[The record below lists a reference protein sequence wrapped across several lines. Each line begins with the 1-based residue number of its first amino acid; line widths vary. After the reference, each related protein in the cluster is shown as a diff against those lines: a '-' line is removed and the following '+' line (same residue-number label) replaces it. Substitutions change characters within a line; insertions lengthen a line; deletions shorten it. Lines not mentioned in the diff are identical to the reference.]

1 MIEHFDHFFKGYAY
15 MKFRTVF
22 FDIDYCLLDTPVSE
36 RRIIRELYAQQGQ
49 VVGDDVGDQ
58 YREINRNLWVY
69 LDRGEITRERL
80 YVLRF
85 ERLFQIHPFFKSAE
99 EVAPWFLDQLAH
111 AYDAQEGAAH
121 LLSRMQKAGVRIFTA
136 SNGIGEVMN
145 GRVKNAGLSGYLTGA
160 FAADDVGAMKPS
172 PDYFDYIFRHSGET
186 DLGRT
191 LMVGDNP
198 VTDVN
203 GAVEYG
209 MTGAL
214 FGARWQEPSR
224 AAYTART
231 MKELEDMLF
240 ADEEV

>member
-1 MIEHFDHFFKGYAY
+1 
-15 MKFRTVF
+15 MKFSTVF
-22 FDIDYCLLDTPVSE
+22 FDIDYCLLDTPTSE

-49 VVGDDVGDQ
+49 IVGDEVGDT
-58 YREINRNLWVY
+58 YREINKQLWVY

-80 YVLRF
+80 YVMRF
-85 ERLFQIHPFFKSAE
+85 ERLFEIYPFFKPAE
-99 EVAPWFLDQLAH
+99 EVAPWFLDQLANAH
-111 AYDAQEGAAH
+111 DAQEGAEH
-121 LLSRMQKAGVRIFTA
+121 LLARLRDAGVRVFTA

-145 GRVKNAGLSGYLTGA
+145 GRVAAAGLAKYLTGK

-172 PDYFDYIFRHSGET
+172 PKYFDTIFKRSGET
-186 DLGRT
+186 DLSRT

-203 GAVEYG
+203 GAVNYG

-214 FGARWQEPSR
+214 FGARWQEESK
-224 AAYTART
+224 ATYVART

-240 ADEEV
+240 EEA

>member
-1 MIEHFDHFFKGYAY
+1 
-15 MKFRTVF
+15 MKFSTVF
-22 FDIDYCLLDTPVSE
+22 FDIDYCLLDTPTSE

-49 VVGDDVGDQ
+49 TVGDDVGDE
-58 YREINRNLWVY
+58 YREINRQLWVY

-80 YVLRF
+80 YVMRF
-85 ERLFQIHPFFKSAE
+85 ERLFALHPFFKPAE

-111 AYDAQEGAAH
+111 AYDATEGAEH
-121 LLSRMQKAGVRIFTA
+121 LLKRLQEAGVRVFTA

-145 GRVKNAGLSGYLTGA
+145 GRVKNAGLSRYLTGA

-172 PDYFDYIFRHSGET
+172 PKYFDYIFRHSGET
-186 DLGRT
+186 DISRT

-203 GAVEYG
+203 GAVDYG

-214 FGARWQEPSR
+214 LGHRWQEESKATYR
-224 AAYTART
+224 APT
-231 MKELEDMLF
+231 MAELERQLF
-240 ADEEV
+240 GDEA

>member
-1 MIEHFDHFFKGYAY
+1 
-15 MKFRTVF
+15 MKFSTVF
-22 FDIDYCLLDTPVSE
+22 FDIDYCLLDTPTSE

-49 VVGDDVGDQ
+49 IVGDEVGDT
-58 YREINRNLWVY
+58 YREINKQLWVY

-80 YVLRF
+80 YVMRF
-85 ERLFQIHPFFKSAE
+85 ERLFEIYPFFKPAE
-99 EVAPWFLDQLAH
+99 EVAPWFLDQLANAH
-111 AYDAQEGAAH
+111 DAQEGAEH
-121 LLSRMQKAGVRIFTA
+121 LLARLRDAGVRVFTA

-145 GRVKNAGLSGYLTGA
+145 GRVAEAGLAKYLTGK

-172 PDYFDYIFRHSGET
+172 PKYFDTIFKRSGET
-186 DLGRT
+186 DLSRT

-203 GAVEYG
+203 GAVNYG

-214 FGARWQEPSR
+214 FGARWQEESK
-224 AAYTART
+224 ATYVART

-240 ADEEV
+240 DEA